1 MPHIYSYERFDC
13 IILGA
18 GMAGCSAAINM
29 ARAGYSV
36 ALIDKEFI
44 GGAIRESAKVTNYIG
59 MIGMSGIDIAA
70 KLEEEISQ
78 FKNITVI
85 YEEAVAVDRYNDVN
99 EAPSINFRVI
109 TSEAHTYWS
118 KTLIA
123 AIGLERNQLEI
134 PGCKEVEEA
143 EKLSYCALCDGM
155 FYADQTVAVIGSG
168 NTAVHDAVYLSNICK
183 RVIIMKRHEWW
194 KCDRAN
200 QQLIDKIPNI
210 EVFTD
215 SPLKLELLANGQVNI
230 KGEYFNEAVDGIF
243 VAIGSHIEDGFIN
256 KEVTTETKKGV
267 KIYHGD
273 GYKGFFSAGDY
284 QVYGTN
290 IPCQLQSA
298 AYSGMMAAIHAMKFL
313 ENQ

>member
-1 MPHIYSYERFDC
+1 MSCNYKSYDC
-13 IILGA
+13 IVMGA

-29 ARAGYSV
+29 ARAGYRV

-78 FKNITVI
+78 FENIDVI
-85 YEEAVAVDRYNDVN
+85 YEEVIGARRESPSDHPND
-99 EAPSINFRVI
+99 NFYVV
-109 TSEAHTYWS
+109 TDEHLYWC
-118 KTLIA
+118 KALIA
-123 AIGLERNQLEI
+123 AIGLERNKLEAKGI
-134 PGCKEVEEA
+134 DAVEDA
-143 EKLSYCALCDGM
+143 GKVSYCALCDGM
-155 FYADQTVAVIGSG
+155 FYANQTVAVIGSG
-168 NTAVHDAVYLSNICK
+168 NTAVHDAIYLSNICK
-183 RVIIMKRHEWW
+183 RVIIMKRYDWW
-194 KCDRAN
+194 KCDKAN
-200 QQLIDKIPNI
+200 RQLIDKIPNI

-215 SPLKLELLANGQVNI
+215 APLKLELLANRQVNI

-267 KIYHGD
+267 RIYQGD

-284 QVYGTN
+284 QVYSTN

-298 AYSGMMAAIHAMKFL
+298 AYSGMMAAIHAIKFL